1 MYDLKTSISTMTFR
15 KFSIPKNENKISI
28 SKLRTFSVPFF
39 YKRRK
44 WVFRRFRKSV
54 LSVPILFGC
63 VFVPYLKIFSQE
75 NFTSCDKPE
84 ARKDLPFPID
94 RVKQMCKK
102 DLDNKKE
109 GWYPTG
115 LPLINSDPNE
125 GIGYGV
131 RVYGYNNGKRNDPFF
146 EYTPYRFRF
155 FAQYFNT
162 TKNAQYH
169 QLSLD
174 MPYVA
179 NTRWRL
185 RADAL
190 LTITP
195 TTLYFGVG
203 ESTLKPLT
211 YRERNQPGGIH
222 VTNAE
227 YNSQESAFL
236 YQRPG
241 GLMDPVEL
249 RGRVYSGVPSG
260 AKVTDRMYNRY
271 TIQTPQLNF
280 SSERS
285 FLHGT
290 MRLVAGFR
298 FSNNIVEVYDGKFVK
313 SVDPIFEGTPFSGSG
328 KVPNAKTRLTEDAE
342 AGKIL
347 GYHGGFVNTAKIGLV
362 YDTRDFEPDPNSGV
376 FLEATYERASK
387 TIASDFDFQKYFGHT
402 KFFYSPFPK
411 TFEKL
416 VLASRFGFGVSD
428 GNVPFFEYRNL
439 WGTEN
444 TVSGLGG
451 LRTLR
456 GYKQDRFVG
465 RAMGFGTVEVRWKF
479 YDFSIGG
486 EYFAFN
492 LAPFWDFG
500 RVWNDEHKI
509 GLLNYK
515 YSQGLGLRI
524 AWNQATIITIDYA
537 VSREDEQLFVNFNH
551 AF

>member
-1 MYDLKTSISTMTFR
+1 MKNDNQILKLQRFSISIFCKIR
-15 KFSIPKNENKISI
+15 KWNLKNFYKSFFTIFVIPGCIFISSLKISA
-28 SKLRTFSVPFF
+28 
-39 YKRRK
+39 
-44 WVFRRFRKSV
+44 
-54 LSVPILFGC
+54 
-63 VFVPYLKIFSQE
+63 QE
-75 NFTSCDKPE
+75 NFTGCDKPE
-84 ARKDLPFPID
+84 ARKDLPFSID

-131 RVYGYNNGKRNDPFF
+131 RVYGYNNGKKSDPFF
-146 EYTPYRFRF
+146 EYTPYRLRF

-179 NTRWRL
+179 NTQWRL

-211 YRERNQPGGIH
+211 YHERNQPGAPQ
-222 VTNAE
+222 VTNGQ
-227 YNSQESAFL
+227 YGLQESTFQ

-241 GLMDPVEL
+241 GSGDPIEL
-249 RGRVYSGVPSG
+249 GGRLYSGVSSG
-260 AKVTDRMYNRY
+260 PGFNVTDRMYNRY

-280 SSERS
+280 STERS
-285 FLHGT
+285 FFHGT
-290 MRLVAGFR
+290 VRLVAGFR
-298 FSNNIVEVYDGKFVK
+298 LSNNIVHVNDGKFVK
-313 SVDPIFEGTPFSGSG
+313 SVDPIFEGTPLSNSGQ
-328 KVPNAKTRLTEDAE
+328 VPNAKTKLTEDAE

-376 FLEATYERASK
+376 FLEGTYEKASK
-387 TIASDFDFQKYFGHT
+387 TIASDFDFQKYFGHA

-416 VLASRFGFGVSD
+416 VLASRFGFGISD
-428 GNVPFFEYRNL
+428 GDVPFFEYRNL

-465 RAMGFGTVEVRWKF
+465 RAMGFGTLELRWKF
-479 YDFSIGG
+479 WSFSVGG
-486 EYFAFN
+486 EYFALN
-492 LAPFWDFG
+492 LVPFWDFG
-500 RVWNDEHKI
+500 RVWNDEHKA
-509 GLLNYK
+509 GLTDYK

-524 AWNQATIITIDYA
+524 AWNQATIIMMDYA
-537 VSREDEQLFVNFNH
+537 VSREDKQLFVNFSH

>member
-75 NFTSCDKPE
+75 NFTSCDKP

-174 MPYVA
+174 MPYVT

-222 VTNAE
+222 VINAE

-249 RGRVYSGVPSG
+249 RGRVYSGVPTG

-465 RAMGFGTVEVRWKF
+465 RAMGFGTVEVRWKL

>member
-1 MYDLKTSISTMTFR
+1 
-15 KFSIPKNENKISI
+15 
-28 SKLRTFSVPFF
+28 
-39 YKRRK
+39 
-44 WVFRRFRKSV
+44 
-54 LSVPILFGC
+54 
-63 VFVPYLKIFSQE
+63 
-75 NFTSCDKPE
+75 
-84 ARKDLPFPID
+84 
-94 RVKQMCKK
+94 
-102 DLDNKKE
+102 
-109 GWYPTG
+109 
-115 LPLINSDPNE
+115 
-125 GIGYGV
+125 
-131 RVYGYNNGKRNDPFF
+131 
-146 EYTPYRFRF
+146 
-155 FAQYFNT
+155 
-162 TKNAQYH
+162 
-169 QLSLD
+169 

-249 RGRVYSGVPSG
+249 RGRVYSGVPTG

>member
-1 MYDLKTSISTMTFR
+1 MKHSKKNTKTNSYLSKILSKEEGFFRNRFLSKTFPFLLCLGCALIS
-15 KFSIPKNENKISI
+15 
-28 SKLRTFSVPFF
+28 FF
-39 YKRRK
+39 E
-44 WVFRRFRKSV
+44 VSA
-54 LSVPILFGC
+54 
-63 VFVPYLKIFSQE
+63 QE
-75 NFTSCDKPE
+75 NFSGCDKPE
-84 ARKDLPFPID
+84 ERKDLPFKID

-131 RVYGYNNGKRNDPFF
+131 RAYAYNNGKKSDPFF
-146 EYTPYRFRF
+146 EYTPYRLRF

-179 NTRWRL
+179 NTQWRL

-211 YRERNQPGGIH
+211 YQERNQPGAPQ
-222 VTNAE
+222 VTNAQ
-227 YNSQESAFL
+227 YGSQESTFM

-241 GLMDPVEL
+241 GPGDPVEL
-249 RGRVYSGVPSG
+249 GGRTYSGIPAG
-260 AKVTDRMYNRY
+260 PAFNVTDRMYNRY

-280 SSERS
+280 STERS
-285 FLHGT
+285 FFHGT
-290 MRLVAGFR
+290 VRLVAGFR
-298 FSNNIVEVYDGKFVK
+298 LSNNIVQANDGKFVK
-313 SVDPIFEGTPFSGSG
+313 SIDPIFDGTPLSNSGE
-328 KVPNAKTRLTEDAE
+328 VPNAKTRLTEDAE
-342 AGKIL
+342 SGKIL
-347 GYHGGFVNTAKIGLV
+347 GYHGGFVNTAKVGLV

-376 FLEATYERASK
+376 FLEATYEKATK
-387 TIASDFDFQKYFGHT
+387 TIGSNFDFQKYFGHA

-416 VLASRFGFGVSD
+416 VLASRFGFGISD
-428 GNVPFFEYRNL
+428 GDVPFFEYRNL
-439 WGTEN
+439 WGTES

-479 YDFSIGG
+479 YDFSVGG
-486 EYFAFN
+486 EYFALN
-492 LAPFWDFG
+492 LVPFWDFG
-500 RVWNDEHKI
+500 RVWNDEHKA
-509 GLLNYK
+509 GLLDYK
-515 YSQGLGLRI
+515 YSHGLGLRI
-524 AWNQATIITIDYA
+524 AWNQATIIMIDYA
-537 VSREDEQLFVNFNH
+537 VSREDKQLFVNFSH
-551 AF
+551 VF

>member
-174 MPYVA
+174 TPYVA

-222 VTNAE
+222 VANAE

-313 SVDPIFEGTPFSGSG
+313 SVDPLFEGTPFSGSG

-465 RAMGFGTVEVRWKF
+465 RAMGFGTVEVRWKL

>member
-75 NFTSCDKPE
+75 NFTSCDKP

-174 MPYVA
+174 MPYVT

-249 RGRVYSGVPSG
+249 RGRVYSGVPTG

-465 RAMGFGTVEVRWKF
+465 RAMGFGTVEVRWKL